1 MALSMY
7 RTEPARTTARP
18 GVALRLLVRRLHFVA
33 GLVVAPFLLVLCL
46 TGLVY
51 VFSPQIHDNLY
62 HAQLHVADARG
73 ERRPVA
79 EQVHAAL
86 AAHPEGTLSAVI
98 TPSGVD
104 RTTRVVLSVPGL
116 AEGQAR
122 SVFVDPYTNYI
133 SGELTTTGNLLP
145 ANTWLRQLHGNLH
158 LGEPGRIYAELAATW
173 LPIIVV
179 AGLVLWL
186 AGGSRRRRV
195 KARELLLPSF
205 RGHGWSRLR
214 GAHGV
219 LGLWLAIGLLL
230 VSLSGLAM
238 SQFVGG
244 RADRATD
251 PLRAPTLVEKPVPVP
266 APDAV
271 PVGIDQAIAASGLS
285 GELLV
290 TPPAGPGDVYT
301 VAERAPG
308 RDAVAIDPYTAVV
321 TERIGWDDYPLTAK
335 LRTLAVE
342 FHTGTLFGLANQ
354 IVVAALAAGL
364 IVLLLLGYRMWWV
377 KNPYQ
382 GKWSAL
388 PPPVW
393 RQLSRGR
400 LVLGLAAMAALTWAL
415 PVLGGSLMV
424 FMVVDAA
431 INAGR
436 RFRSSARDQ
445 SFT

>member
-7 RTEPARTTARP
+7 RTDPARTTARP
-18 GVALRLLVRRLHFVA
+18 GVVLRLLVRRLHFVA
-33 GLVVAPFLLVLCL
+33 GIVVAPFVLVLCL

-62 HAQLHVADARG
+62 HAQLYAADASG
-73 ERRPVA
+73 VRRPVT
-79 EQVHAAL
+79 EQVQAAL
-86 AAHPEGTLSAVI
+86 AAHPEGKLEAVI

-116 AEGQAR
+116 ADDQSRA
-122 SVFVDPYTNYI
+122 VFVDPYTNYI
-133 SGELTTTGNLLP
+133 SGELTTAGNRLP

-179 AGLVLWL
+179 AGLVLLL
-186 AGGSRRRRV
+186 AGGSRRKRV
-195 KARELLLPSF
+195 RGRELFVPSL
-205 RGHGWSRLR
+205 RGQGWNRLR
-214 GAHGV
+214 GVHGA
-219 LGLWLAIGLLL
+219 LGFWLAVGLLL
-230 VSLSGLAM
+230 VAVSGLAM
-238 SQFVGG
+238 SQVGG
-244 RADRATD
+244 RADRTTD

-271 PVGIDQAIAASGLS
+271 PVGIDRAVAASGLS

-290 TPPAGPGDVYT
+290 TPPSGPGDVYT
-301 VAERAPG
+301 VVERAPG
-308 RDAVAIDPYTAVV
+308 RDAVAIDPYTAEV
-321 TERIGWDDYPLTAK
+321 TERIAWDDYPLTAK

-354 IVVAALAAGL
+354 IVVAALAVGL
-364 IVLLLLGYRMWWV
+364 VVLILLGYRMWWV

-388 PPPVW
+388 PSPVW

-400 LVLGLAAMAALTWAL
+400 LVLGLAAVAALTWVL
-415 PVLGGSLMV
+415 PVLGGSLVV
-424 FMVVDAA
+424 FMAVDAA
-431 INAGR
+431 INAAR